1 MQHWLV
7 TYPGWDVQEQC
18 EYTHE
23 TLFSVYSKA
32 VKYALRCED
41 DGEDEVSIKQVS
53 VDVEIP
59 F

>member
-41 DGEDEVSIKQVS
+41 DGEDEVTITQVS
-53 VDVEIP
+53 VDEEIP